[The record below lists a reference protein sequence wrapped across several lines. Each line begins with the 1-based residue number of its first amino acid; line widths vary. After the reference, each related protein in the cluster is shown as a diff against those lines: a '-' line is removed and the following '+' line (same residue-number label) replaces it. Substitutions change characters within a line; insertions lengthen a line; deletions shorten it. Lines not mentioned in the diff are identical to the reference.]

1 MKVAI
6 DMIALTGKVALVTGS
21 SRGFGAATAKSL
33 AAYGAKVVLTARTA
47 DAVKHV
53 AANIRADGGDASAIV
68 CDVAPSLIVRM
79 RPFRS
84 NAVLNDEI
92 PAFKFSL

>member
-1 MKVAI
+1 VKVAI

-68 CDVAPSLIVRM
+68 CDVALGRH
-79 RPFRS
+79 RCRT
-84 NAVLNDEI
+84 VLNCENAAI
-92 PAFKFSL
+92 SIKRCTE